1 MRNGITGKV
10 MMMRRMLLAAAV
22 ATAGLIAIPAAQ
34 AATPA
39 EQFVGDTV
47 QKGTA
52 ILTEKSLT
60 KEQRR
65 AKCQDFLLGLIDL
78 KSVSE
83 YTLGQYRR
91 SASPADIAAYNAAYK
106 DYALAVYQGY
116 FDKFTDQTLK
126 VTGSYSPTP
135 GDTVV
140 KTTLVDPSKPGEK
153 PLSVLFRLE
162 NAGGKFTVVDMSAE
176 GVWLRQTQR
185 DDFTGFLGQHGGD
198 IKALIGVLK
207 TKTEQVKAEKKKR

>member
-1 MRNGITGKV
+1 MGEEISDKFATT
-10 MMMRRMLLAAAV
+10 RRMMLAAAI
-22 ATAGLIAIPAAQ
+22 AIGLIAFPGAAQ

-39 EQFVGDTV
+39 EQYVLDNV

-52 ILTEKSLT
+52 ILTDKSLT

-78 KSVSE
+78 KAVSE

-91 SASPADIAAYNAAYK
+91 GASPADLTAYNTAYK
-106 DYALAVYQGY
+106 DYALAVYQNY

-126 VTGSYSPTP
+126 VTGSYSPSS

-140 KTTLVDPSKPGEK
+140 KTLMTDPSKPGEK
-153 PLSVLFRLE
+153 PLTVLFRVE
-162 NAGGKFTVVDMSAE
+162 NAGGKFTVIDLSAE

-207 TKTEQVKAEKKKR
+207 VKTEQVKTEKKKK